1 MTHRHW
7 VLCNLYF
14 QQLPMVIK
22 LEILKQLYLSS
33 HAILFIQNNV
43 LEKIQINLKYYLLF
57 YISLL
62 LKCSF
67 LLMCLWWKTV
77 SDWNTSV
84 FAPSHWFLC
93 NLVCQQCNVCK
104 QSVIFS
110 VSGIFSRVL
119 HPLCLLKQ
127 QLTQLSN
134 EMLLIFGDTNE
145 WSSSIIGLEKG
156 RQWIK
161 SVNKL
166 LWNFVGVVR

>member
-1 MTHRHW
+1 M
-7 VLCNLYF
+7 
-14 QQLPMVIK
+14 
-22 LEILKQLYLSS
+22 
-33 HAILFIQNNV
+33 
-43 LEKIQINLKYYLLF
+43 F

-84 FAPSHWFLC
+84 FTPSHWFLC

-110 VSGIFSRVL
+110 VSEIFSRVL

-161 SVNKL
+161 SVNKI
-166 LWNFVGVVR
+166 LWNFVGVVRLQGLLHLTLDTIILLYTDLLYRKMTGSMCVVYFHSP